1 MSRFSDAEFT
11 IRGQVPSPGHI
22 GKEDYATSLGE
33 APAGGEWVFR
43 SAVMSVKGVNSLSS
57 WENTCSLRLA
67 LSVVG
72 DAT

>member
-43 SAVMSVKGVNSLSS
+43 SA
-57 WENTCSLRLA
+57 R
-67 LSVVG
+67 
-72 DAT
+72 